1 MNGSDDIALL
11 EGLRRG
17 SREAAA
23 AVVRQHNRSLW
34 RIARGILSDDSDA
47 EDAVQDAYVR
57 AFTSLDAFRGDA
69 SLGTWL
75 ARIVINE
82 ALRRAERRKPTVD
95 LDGVA
100 EQLPPDHAGSATMAP
115 PAGPEQAAARA
126 EIRRI
131 LENAVDALPS
141 EFRAVVMMRIVE
153 QMSIEETANLLDIPQ
168 ATVKTRLHRANE
180 RLRTTLGTE
189 FAALLEGSF
198 PFGGARCERMTQ
210 AVLACLTR
218 SEPSAG
224 STGGIA
230 DPIAREETQP

>member
-1 MNGSDDIALL
+1 MARTSATANSASR
-11 EGLRRG
+11 GLINR
-17 SREAAA
+17 AFQQ

-34 RIARGILSDDSDA
+34 RIARGILGDDSDA

-95 LDGVA
+95 IDDVA
-100 EQLPPDHAGSATMAP
+100 EQLPPNHAGSATMAP

-126 EIRRI
+126 EVRRI

-141 EFRAVVMMRIVE
+141 EFRTVFMMRIVE
-153 QMSIEETANLLDIPQ
+153 QMNIEETASLLGIPE

-180 RLRTTLGTE
+180 RLRSTLGTE
-189 FAALLEGSF
+189 FAAILEGSF
-198 PFGGARCERMTQ
+198 PFGGARCARMRQ
-210 AVLACLTR
+210 AVLSRLAR
-218 SEPSAG
+218 AG
-224 STGGIA
+224 PFA
-230 DPIAREETQP
+230 DRQP

>member
-1 MNGSDDIALL
+1 MNGNDDIALL
-11 EGLRRG
+11 EDLRRG
-17 SREAAA
+17 SREAVAE
-23 AVVRQHNRSLW
+23 VVHQHNRSLW
-34 RIARGILSDDSDA
+34 RIARGILGDDSDA

-95 LDGVA
+95 IDDVA
-100 EQLPPDHAGSATMAP
+100 EQLPPNHAGSATMAP

-126 EIRRI
+126 EVRRI

-141 EFRAVVMMRIVE
+141 EFRTVFMMRIVE
-153 QMSIEETANLLDIPQ
+153 QMSIEETAGLLRIPP

-180 RLRTTLGTE
+180 RLRTTLGAE
-189 FAALLEGSF
+189 FAAILEGSF

-210 AVLACLTR
+210 AVLARLT
-218 SEPSAG
+218 
-224 STGGIA
+224 
-230 DPIAREETQP
+230 